1 MHWLEPGRPV
11 SKAWGGVAALYGLL
25 ARLRGVCYETGW
37 CSASR
42 LPCRVISVG
51 NLTVGGTGK
60 TPVVILLVR
69 WLQEAGQRVAVLS
82 RGYKRT
88 GTVPQLLVSEGG
100 KLLVGPAEAG
110 DEPHLIAQ
118 RCPGAVVAVG
128 SDRASLGRWVLD
140 RFATDCIILDDGFQ
154 HRRLH
159 RDVDLVLLDA
169 TDPMGLDAL
178 LPAGRLRE
186 PLAGL
191 KRAAAVLI
199 TRADLPEQVQEVRR
213 RIQPVVNSGAVSA
226 EVRFRPECLIAVS
239 GGVER
244 ELASCRGKRVWLASG
259 VGNNASFTRTAAML
273 GSEVLGVTAF
283 RDHHHYRE
291 ADVTAI
297 RLKSREARADL
308 VLTTEKDAAKLAPW
322 VAPHEGW
329 WAVRIGA
336 EVTSGEAALRK
347 LVAQAR

>member
-11 SKAWGGVAALYGLL
+11 NKAWLGVAALYGLV
-25 ARLRGVCYETGW
+25 ARLRGRCYETGW
-37 CSASR
+37 RSVSR

-88 GTVPQLLVSEGG
+88 GTVPQLLVSEGT
-100 KLLVGPAEAG
+100 KPLVGPAEAG
-110 DEPHLIAQ
+110 DEPYLIAQ

-128 SDRASLGRWVLD
+128 ADRAALGRWILD
-140 RFATDCIILDDGFQ
+140 RFTIDCLILDDGFQ

-186 PLAGL
+186 PLAAL
-191 KRAAAVLI
+191 KRAAGVLI
-199 TRADLPEQVQEVRR
+199 TRADVPDQVQEVRR
-213 RIQPVVNSGAVSA
+213 RIQPVLGSGAVSA
-226 EVRFRPECLIAVS
+226 DVRFNPERLIAVT
-239 GGVER
+239 GEGER
-244 ELASCRGKRVWLASG
+244 ELAWCRGKKVWLASG
-259 VGNNASFTRTAAML
+259 VGNNASFARTAAML
-273 GSEVLGVTAF
+273 GTEVLGVTAF

-291 ADVTAI
+291 ADVTAV
-297 RLKSREARADL
+297 RLRSREARADL

-322 VAPHEGW
+322 VALHEDW

-336 EVTSGEAALRK
+336 EVTNGEAALRH
-347 LVAQAR
+347 LVAPVR